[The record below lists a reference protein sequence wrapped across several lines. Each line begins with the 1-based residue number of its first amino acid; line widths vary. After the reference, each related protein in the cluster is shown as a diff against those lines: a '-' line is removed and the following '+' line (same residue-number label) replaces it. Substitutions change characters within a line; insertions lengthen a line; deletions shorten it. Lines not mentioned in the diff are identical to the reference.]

1 MDRLKNGN
9 MQQHTCTYENKI
21 FTVKIMLFMAIP
33 RLYVNSRHI
42 TVCLFI
48 FDTEMEVYNVVIAS
62 KRLTKTTKIT
72 STSLKILDISFLLN
86 NSTIFE
92 VPGNN
97 DLHNNGLMLNIFI
110 LICYLIKSL
119 IKVLYVF
126 EYVINLEEE
135 INSLTIIFS
144 KKLQCHGLRC
154 SHYSTSQT
162 CSHFGLL

>member
-9 MQQHTCTYENKI
+9 MQQHTCTYQNQI
-21 FTVKIMLFMAIP
+21 ITVKIKLFMAIP
-33 RLYVNSRHI
+33 RLNVNARDI
-42 TVCLFI
+42 RVCLI
-48 FDTEMEVYNVVIAS
+48 ISDIKTEVYNVIIIS
-62 KRLTKTTKIT
+62 KRLTKTTLRT
-72 STSLKILDISFLLN
+72 STSLNILDSSFLLN

-97 DLHNNGLMLNIFI
+97 DLHENELMLNISI
-110 LICYLIKSL
+110 YICYLIKSL
-119 IKVLYVF
+119 IIVLYVF
-126 EYVINLEEE
+126 ESVINLEEE

-144 KKLQCHGLRC
+144 EKLQCHGLRC